1 MATTAVKER
10 STESAE
16 RTRSKQEITWE
27 TPHGVSQRALDVLE
41 TLKAN
46 PNQWARVMSGKSNSG
61 SYGALQRTL
70 KAGGCEAVARLQ
82 EDSTYSLFAR
92 FVAPGQ

>member
-1 MATTAVKER
+1 MPTAVKER
-10 STESAE
+10 S
-16 RTRSKQEITWE
+16 KHEITWE

-46 PNQWARVMSGKSNSG
+46 PGQWARVMAGKANSG

-82 EDSTYSLFAR
+82 EDGTYSLFSR
-92 FVAPGQ
+92 YVGPSQ